1 MRLLDP
7 MDKAII
13 QKLLDFGLSE
23 KEARIYISLLEL
35 EVATAF
41 EAAKHAGI
49 NRSSA
54 YVVLESL
61 KKKGL
66 VAVSEDKK
74 VSRYVASAPDILLQS
89 ASLEAKRHQDI
100 KAGIESVIPEL
111 KALHKDTKMKPVV
124 KVFEGKNGLISLFE
138 ESLNSKEKKIRIV
151 SSVNKIY
158 ELLPEYIPN
167 YIAKRTSK
175 GIQMLGIHPWNE
187 FAKQYMK
194 MELPTIDKPAI
205 IPLNKFKSPADLAI
219 YDDKIS
225 YMTAEDGGFGVIIES
240 KEMAEVMK
248 NVFDLAY
255 EEAKRLSKKK

>member
-1 MRLLDP
+1 
-7 MDKAII
+7 MDKGII

-41 EAAKHAGI
+41 ETAKHAGI

-138 ESLNSKEKKIRIV
+138 DSLYAKEREIRIV
-151 SSVNKIY
+151 SSLEKIFA
-158 ELLPEYIPN
+158 LLPEYVPN
-167 YIAKRTSK
+167 YIQRRWKKRIK
-175 GIQMLGIHPWNE
+175 MFGIHPSKP
-187 FAKQYMK
+187 ALMQYEK
-194 MELPTIDKPAI
+194 MEKESDDEAI
-205 IPLNKFKSPADLAI
+205 FIPEENYKMPADFAI
-219 YDDKIS
+219 YDNKIA
-225 YMTAEDGGFGVIIES
+225 YMTGDNGGFGVIIES
-240 KEMAEVMK
+240 TDMANAMK
-248 NVFDLAY
+248 SIFDLAHK
-255 EEAKRLSKKK
+255 EAKRIAAKNK